1 MKRNIKYAIYK
12 TIDIIFRIIEIPL
25 TIVLLFASLWY
36 EYIWEPI
43 DDALLCWV
51 ENDKDNEI

>member
-12 TIDIIFRIIEIPL
+12 TIYIVFRIIELPFD
-25 TIVLLFASLWY
+25 IVMLFACLWY
-36 EYIWEPI
+36 EHIWEPI

>member
-36 EYIWEPI
+36 EYIWGPI